1 VNPLI
6 PTFEPA
12 GMNAAASS
20 ADMILSA
27 KALHRRFDW
36 SVIPELHHLPKNHP
50 KRWLPAA
57 PVSLS
62 ASDILKGDDDRPTGP
77 FHIR

>member
-1 VNPLI
+1 
-6 PTFEPA
+6 
-12 GMNAAASS
+12 MNAAASS

-36 SVIPELHHLPKNHP
+36 SVIPELHHFPKKHT

-57 PVSLS
+57 LVWPR
-62 ASDILKGDDDRPTGP
+62 GRHPQ
-77 FHIR
+77 R